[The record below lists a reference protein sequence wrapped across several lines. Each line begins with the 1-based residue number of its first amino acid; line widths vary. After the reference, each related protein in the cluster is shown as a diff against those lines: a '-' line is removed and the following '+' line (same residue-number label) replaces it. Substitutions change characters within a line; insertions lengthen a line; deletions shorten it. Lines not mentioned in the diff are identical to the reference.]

1 MNEVKKPKRPLIYY
15 YVIVLLVLL
24 VFNFLCMPLMA
35 ERRIQEVDYNTFVSM
50 ANAGEIGQVELQ
62 QSENRILFTNSDGT
76 AIYKTGMVDDPEL
89 TQRLLDSGAKFS
101 GEIIEQASPFLTF
114 LLSWVLPILVFIW
127 LGQYMSK
134 KLMEKAA
141 YDELVAAVKA
151 IEGPEDAMEFI
162 RKYRSEF
169 K

>member
-1 MNEVKKPKRPLIYY
+1 M
-15 YVIVLLVLL
+15 
-24 VFNFLCMPLMA
+24 
-35 ERRIQEVDYNTFVSM
+35 
-50 ANAGEIGQVELQ
+50 
-62 QSENRILFTNSDGT
+62 
-76 AIYKTGMVDDPEL
+76 
-89 TQRLLDSGAKFS
+89 QRYG
-101 GEIIEQASPFLTF
+101 
-114 LLSWVLPILVFIW
+114 
-127 LGQYMSK
+127 K